1 MTREEIA
8 KKLSE
13 ITGKPVEGFFKN
25 EKVIAETKVQL
36 HKEVKVESKPTL
48 HVSKTGNNKGKS
60 DNQDY
65 KIEDYLKM
73 FAGSRLSPNGS
84 KIMGGRQMTRKE
96 YNKFTKNLTYEA
108 NFEHPLHF
116 KMFRAEGQ
124 TEAFYTRWCD
134 RFPKENKDDNQEQE

>member
-25 EKVIAETKVQL
+25 EKVITETKVEL
-36 HKEVKVESKPTL
+36 RKEVKVESKPIL
-48 HVSKTGNNKGKS
+48 HVSKAGRNKSKS

-73 FAGSRLSPNGS
+73 FAGSRLSPNS
-84 KIMGGRQMTRKE
+84 DKIMGGRQMTRKE

-108 NFEHPLHF
+108 NFKHPLHY

-124 TEAFYTRWCD
+124 TEAFYPRWCD
-134 RFPKENKDDNQEQE
+134 RFPKESSDDQKQE